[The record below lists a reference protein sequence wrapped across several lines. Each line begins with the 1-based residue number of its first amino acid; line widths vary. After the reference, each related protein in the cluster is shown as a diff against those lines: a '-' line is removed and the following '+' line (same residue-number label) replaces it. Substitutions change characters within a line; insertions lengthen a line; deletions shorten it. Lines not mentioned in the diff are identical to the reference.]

1 MPAGTFLHMLCVDPH
16 GEVRLGR
23 ALTALRGVRKLLN
36 DARGVDGLLAQGV
49 DLAALLEL
57 IEHEF
62 ATVIDPPRT

>member
-1 MPAGTFLHMLCVDPH
+1 MLVDPRA
-16 GEVRLGR
+16 EVRLGR
-23 ALTALRGVRKLLN
+23 ALTALRGVRKLLIG
-36 DARGVDGLLAQGV
+36 AQREDGLLAQGV